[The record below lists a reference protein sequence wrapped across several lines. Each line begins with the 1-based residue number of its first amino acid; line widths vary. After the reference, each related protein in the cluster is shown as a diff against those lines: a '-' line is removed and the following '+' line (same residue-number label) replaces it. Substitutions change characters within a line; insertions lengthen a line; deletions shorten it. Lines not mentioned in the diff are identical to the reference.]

1 MVELKLIWNVVVLLQ
16 TLYMF
21 LALAITCDEYFVTS
35 LEKICEVSLFF
46 VYKVH
51 LKCCEIHASSSL
63 VETRPE

>member
-51 LKCCEIHASSSL
+51 LKCC
-63 VETRPE
+63 